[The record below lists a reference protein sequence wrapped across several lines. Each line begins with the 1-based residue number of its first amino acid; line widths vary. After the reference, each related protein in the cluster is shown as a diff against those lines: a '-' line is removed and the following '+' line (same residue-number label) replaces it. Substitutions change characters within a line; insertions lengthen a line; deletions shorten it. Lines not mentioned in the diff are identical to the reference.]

1 MSDFPN
7 KPVRLHL
14 SVTPE
19 QYRELEHA
27 RYIWFNRYGVGERM
41 PRMHDFVSML
51 LTRLT
56 VDFIYEMCAEN
67 KNNGGNENEN

>member
-1 MSDFPN
+1 MGKYDRA
-7 KPVRLHL
+7 PVRLRVWVSL
-14 SVTPE
+14 E

-56 VDFIYEMCAEN
+56 IDFIYEMCESES
-67 KNNGGNENEN
+67 GGCV

>member
-1 MSDFPN
+1 MSDFPTY
-7 KPVRLHL
+7 PVRLRVW
-14 SVTPE
+14 VTPE

-27 RYIWFNRYGVGERM
+27 KYVWFNRYGVGSAS
-41 PRMHDFVSML
+41 PHISDFVSML

-67 KNNGGNENEN
+67 KNNGGNENED

>member
-1 MSDFPN
+1 MSDFPTY
-7 KPVRLHL
+7 PVRLRVW
-14 SVTPE
+14 VTPE

-56 VDFIYEMCAEN
+56 VDFVEEMCAD
-67 KNNGGNENEN
+67 GSRGAL